1 MEYSEILMQRNRM
14 TLLGF
19 FMRYLENVLQRRN
32 AITAECDSIRFQ
44 LWEEE
49 LWRDMEEE
57 LVLAVL
63 QCNSNYAWNDTVRRA
78 IAWENPLHS
87 LLGDE
92 GLYLKVAER
101 SFARTCGH
109 YRFVGLGKEDV
120 TEFVRNA
127 ALAYLAASAVANP
140 EQPLPG
146 VVE

>member
-1 MEYSEILMQRNRM
+1 M

-57 LVLAVL
+57 LVLSIL
-63 QCNSNYAWNDTVRRA
+63 QCNSNYAWNDVVRRA
-78 IAWENPLHS
+78 IAWENPLHY
-87 LLGDE
+87 LLIDAKP
-92 GLYLKVAER
+92 YLVVAER

-109 YRFVGLGKEDV
+109 WRFVGLGGEDV
-120 TEFVRNA
+120 SEFVRNA
-127 ALAYLAASAVANP
+127 SLAYLAAVAVANP
-140 EQPLPG
+140 EQPLHG
-146 VVE
+146 VEEKKE